1 MKDSESIINNL
12 LIEVDSLSYRIRN
25 IKQSLKTSY
34 NIQLRKRLIYE
45 NNIIIKRINE
55 IYNLSKLLNNRSKEK
70 LTFSGLLVE
79 KTKRTLK
86 ETKTESNLF
95 FL

>member
-1 MKDSESIINNL
+1 MSESIINNL
-12 LIEVDSLSYRIRN
+12 LIEVDTLTYRLRN
-25 IKQSLKTSY
+25 IKQSFTNSLNKKF
-34 NIQLRKRLIYE
+34 RERLICE
-45 NNIIIKRINE
+45 NRNITERVNE
-55 IYNLSKLLNNRSKEK
+55 INRISYLLNKNAKDEIN
-70 LTFSGLLVE
+70 FSALLIE

>member
-1 MKDSESIINNL
+1 MSESIINNL
-12 LIEVDSLSYRIRN
+12 LIEVDTLTYRLRN
-25 IKQSLKTSY
+25 IKQSFTNSLNKKF
-34 NIQLRKRLIYE
+34 RERLICE
-45 NNIIIKRINE
+45 NRNITERVNE
-55 IYNLSKLLNNRSKEK
+55 INRIAYLLNKNAKDEIN
-70 LTFSGLLVE
+70 FSALLIE